1 MVSHTELV
9 CKKSGKA
16 VKSALRPFS
25 TSSSTVAKAVHFSE
39 KLEQTRHFLQSE
51 CTASI
56 SADSSPTNKAL
67 RNTPTTQSKILSC
80 KYTHWKTAW
89 NNLHEGSRDGQFVQL
104 QGFDLSS
111 DRQSLIGAVTVANI
125 VFEKR
130 VSARFTTDNWQTVS
144 EVTAEFER
152 PEGTYDRFNFTIALP
167 AEAEAQAMTVIVCL
181 RYRVNGQEFWDNNS
195 GKNYFI
201 NLTLERP
208 QPSNEVSNHR
218 HPSRRRPES
227 RLSERYSFTASLHT
241 AATLVADDELARCV
255 SDSEIRVLL
264 GSSPTWINQG
274 RSELNFGSTAYMD
287 MIESLCYFKP
297 SDRLSDVSQLIHRS
311 SVDASC
317 YSDKRF
323 QSSHVVP
330 CF

>member
-1 MVSHTELV
+1 MSQLKLV
-9 CKKSGKA
+9 RKKSGEA
-16 VKSALRPFS
+16 VKSSLRPS
-25 TSSSTVAKAVHFSE
+25 TSSSTSAKAVHFSE
-39 KLEQTRHFLQSE
+39 DLEQIRHFLQSK

-56 SADSSPTNKAL
+56 SADSSQTDEAQKYTSTLPA
-67 RNTPTTQSKILSC
+67 PSKISPC
-80 KYTHWKTAW
+80 QYTRWEVISY
-89 NNLHEGSRDGQFVQL
+89 NLHRGSRDRDFVQL
-104 QGFDLSS
+104 HEFHLSS
-111 DRQSLIGAVTVANI
+111 DRQSLIGAVAVANI
-125 VFEKR
+125 AFEKR

-152 PEGTYDRFNFTIALP
+152 PEGTHDRFNFTIALP

-181 RYRVNGQEFWDNNS
+181 RYQVNGQEFWDNNS

-218 HPSRRRPES
+218 HPERRHPES
-227 RLSERYSFTASLHT
+227 RLSERYSFTASLQT
-241 AATLVADDELARCV
+241 AATLVADNKLARCV

-264 GSSPTWINQG
+264 GYSPTWIYQG